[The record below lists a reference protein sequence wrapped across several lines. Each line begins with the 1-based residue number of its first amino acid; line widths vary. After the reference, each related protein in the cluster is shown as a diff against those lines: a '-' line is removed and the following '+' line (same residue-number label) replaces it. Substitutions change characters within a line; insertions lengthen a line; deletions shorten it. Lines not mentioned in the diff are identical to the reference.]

1 MNTLREQELVN
12 QRLRNYVN
20 GILMRIIER
29 HPDILEIKEDDDMV
43 GNGLPESCSTVSD
56 STSSTHSSS

>member
-20 GILMRIIER
+20 GILMRIIEC
-29 HPDILEIKEDDDMV
+29 HPDILEIKENDCIV
-43 GNGLPESCSTVSD
+43 ENELQKNCSIVID
-56 STSSTHSSS
+56 STSAHSTS

>member
-29 HPDILEIKEDDDMV
+29 HPDILEIKE
-43 GNGLPESCSTVSD
+43 NNYIKNELPENCSTVSNL
-56 STSSTHSSS
+56 TSSTYSSS